1 MPSSTRLTTDD
12 LINLYNL
19 YSADWDIANFS
30 ATRTDLCQHL
40 GITKTVFARFSL
52 AEYSYTD
59 DRGETWYQPFNVV
72 KYIHNTVTKRGQ
84 TLAEYAE
91 HVVKQNRGASLANY
105 RRKKLT
111 ASSHSDHAPPLADQI
126 VAIIHHI
133 TKDHP
138 KARRVFER
146 ELGKINV
153 SLPKIE

>member
-1 MPSSTRLTTDD
+1 MPINTRLTSED
-12 LINLYNL
+12 LANLYNL
-19 YSADWDIANFS
+19 YSTGWDIAGFS
-30 ATRTDLCQHL
+30 ATRADLCRHL
-40 GITKTVFARFSL
+40 GITKTVFSRFSL
-52 AEYSYTD
+52 AGYSYTD
-59 DRGETWYQPFNVV
+59 DRGETWYQPLNVV
-72 KYIHNTVTKRGQ
+72 KYIHNTLTKRGQ

-91 HVVKQNRGASLANY
+91 YVVNQNRAASLADY

-111 ASSHSDHAPPLADQI
+111 ASSHSDHTPPLADQI